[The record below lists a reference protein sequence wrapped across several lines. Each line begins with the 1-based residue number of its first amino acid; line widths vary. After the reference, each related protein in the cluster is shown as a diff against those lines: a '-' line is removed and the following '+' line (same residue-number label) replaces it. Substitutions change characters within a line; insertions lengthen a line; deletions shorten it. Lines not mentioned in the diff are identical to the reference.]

1 MKNKLFYLMVVVM
14 TTLFAGNSYAQ
25 EYATEEAVPWENHA
39 VAIEN
44 AANESEGV
52 YLCYR
57 YQEGGETRYG
67 FVTAGADN
75 GTRGILTNRGLRFDV
90 SGSSSSGFKFKSVQ
104 RNPNQDDNGSYLG
117 YPSGLFSGDDV
128 YLDQDTQ
135 WEVSGNLTNGYQ
147 IYVEGGSIFESDH
160 YLTVQNGLLTTS
172 DRGPS
177 GRWFIIPRTEFKE
190 VVLNVERQTNID
202 VSGLYDN
209 TRFLRNLP
217 AENSWEWVDYT
228 PGTDGQA
235 GTIGETLPE
244 DEYNY
249 NNDYSEDPDQTG
261 ELSFGGIVDKG
272 AYRAIDPHIGNGGDY
287 PYGTNSYVS
296 TYGAFGAAE
305 MRDPIIMRQTV
316 SGLKPG
322 TYVITAQAFVSDD
335 NSERPVTDADVAYLF
350 AATGSAGDASLSSG
364 ASIPRLSEGEQA
376 TFNRFITKHMNEFDE
391 GANDV
396 SLYFRRNV
404 AAGEFLASNGGEL
417 TTGQATTSPDET
429 NHIVRI
435 AVTVTAD
442 DGTVTE
448 ENPEGTG
455 TLTIG
460 VVKASEQGRVYVDN
474 IKVNYSGMNEFGINA
489 YSTKSAAMTSDDLTS
504 LDEFQYGYSRRFN
517 LARDFGE
524 TTGNSIAEPKW
535 EALVMPV
542 NLTAGQLRQTFGND
556 VELCHLVGLQNGGNR
571 IQFDKV
577 DLTNTS
583 ETVVYAG
590 ECYAVK
596 VVDAPDIAR
605 DAPYE
610 FNVYNVDADIL
621 DGRIRYTGPVYHFE
635 GVSRMN
641 TLPALIEANNYD
653 GQNTT
658 YEDGVVTKYYRTEDG
673 GGHDLMFKGYFYRNT
688 NGAPANSY
696 VLSNGTVY
704 WLSQPWNRL
713 MGTMWTLQEV
723 DAAGNVVDGNRLSFD
738 FGDGELT
745 GISDITTDGAEG
757 TSMEG
762 VYNLNGQKVS
772 DGDSTDNLPKG
783 IYVVGGRKVVVR

>member
-1 MKNKLFYLMVVVM
+1 M
-14 TTLFAGNSYAQ
+14 
-25 EYATEEAVPWENHA
+25 
-39 VAIEN
+39 
-44 AANESEGV
+44 
-52 YLCYR
+52 
-57 YQEGGETRYG
+57 
-67 FVTAGADN
+67 
-75 GTRGILTNRGLRFDV
+75 
-90 SGSSSSGFKFKSVQ
+90 
-104 RNPNQDDNGSYLG
+104 
-117 YPSGLFSGDDV
+117 
-128 YLDQDTQ
+128 
-135 WEVSGNLTNGYQ
+135 
-147 IYVEGGSIFESDH
+147 
-160 YLTVQNGLLTTS
+160 
-172 DRGPS
+172 
-177 GRWFIIPRTEFKE
+177 
-190 VVLNVERQTNID
+190 
-202 VSGLYDN
+202 
-209 TRFLRNLP
+209 
-217 AENSWEWVDYT
+217 
-228 PGTDGQA
+228 
-235 GTIGETLPE
+235 
-244 DEYNY
+244 
-249 NNDYSEDPDQTG
+249 
-261 ELSFGGIVDKG
+261 DKG
-272 AYRAIDPHIGNGGDY
+272 AYRAIDPHIGNGYGY
-287 PYGTNSYVS
+287 PYGRNSYVS

-364 ASIPRLSEGEQA
+364 ASIPRLSESEQA
-376 TFNRFITKHMNEFDE
+376 TFNGFITKHMNEFDE
-391 GANDV
+391 GENDV
-396 SLYFRRNV
+396 RLYFRRNV

-442 DGTVTE
+442 DGTVTA

-489 YSTKSAAMTSDDLTS
+489 YSTKSAAMTSDNLTS

-596 VVDAPDIAR
+596 VVDAPDVAINT
-605 DAPYE
+605 PYE

-653 GQNTT
+653 EQNTK

-704 WLSQPWNRL
+704 WLSQPWTGL

-723 DAAGNVVDGNRLSFD
+723 DAVGNVVDGNRLSFD

-757 TSMEG
+757 TRMEG

-783 IYVVGGRKVVVR
+783 IYVVDGRKVVVR

>member
-1 MKNKLFYLMVVVM
+1 MKNKLFYLMVVFM
-14 TTLFAGNSYAQ
+14 TTLLAGKSYAQ
-25 EYATEEAVPWENHA
+25 EYATEEAVPWEKHA

-44 AANESEGV
+44 AADESEGV

-117 YPSGLFSGDDV
+117 YPSGIFSSSDV

-135 WEVSGNLTNGYQ
+135 WEVSGNLKNGYQ
-147 IYVEGGSIFESDH
+147 IYVEGLPILDGDH

-172 DRGPS
+172 NSSPS
-177 GRWFIIPRTEFKE
+177 GRWFIIPRTKFKE

-202 VSGLYDN
+202 VSGLYNN

-217 AENSWEWVDYT
+217 EAYSWQWVDYT

-235 GTIGETLPE
+235 GTIGEILQE

-249 NNDYSEDPDQTG
+249 NNNYSRYPDQTE

-272 AYRAIDPHIGNGGDY
+272 AYRAIDPHIGNGGNY
-287 PYGTNSYVS
+287 PYASNSYVT

-376 TFNRFITKHMNEFDE
+376 TFNGFITKHMNEFDE
-391 GANDV
+391 DANDV

-442 DGTVTE
+442 DGTVTA

-460 VVKASEQGRVYVDN
+460 VVKASVQGRVYVDN

-524 TTGNSIAEPKW
+524 TTGYSIVEPKW

-596 VVDAPDIAR
+596 VVDAPDVAR
-605 DAPYE
+605 NTPYE
-610 FNVYNVDADIL
+610 FNVYNVDAGIL

-673 GGHDLMFKGYFYRNT
+673 GGHNLMFKGYFYRNT

-723 DAAGNVVDGNRLSFD
+723 DAAGNVVEGNRLSFD

-757 TSMEG
+757 ARMEG

-783 IYVVGGRKVVVR
+783 IYVVDGRKVVVR

>member
-1 MKNKLFYLMVVVM
+1 MVVVM

-44 AANESEGV
+44 AADESEGV

-117 YPSGLFSGDDV
+117 YPSGSLFGGDV
-128 YLDQDTQ
+128 YLDQGTQ

-147 IYVEGGSIFESDH
+147 IYGEGPGGYIRH

-172 DRGPS
+172 NSSPS
-177 GRWFIIPRTEFKE
+177 GRWFIIPRTKFKE
-190 VVLNVERQTNID
+190 VVLNVKRQTNID
-202 VSGLYDN
+202 VSGLYNN

-217 AENSWEWVDYT
+217 EAYSWQWVDYT

-235 GTIGETLPE
+235 GTIGEILQE

-249 NNDYSEDPDQTG
+249 NNNYSQYQDQTG
-261 ELSFGGIVDKG
+261 ELSFGGIVGKG
-272 AYRAIDPHIGNGGDY
+272 AYRAIDPHIGNGYGY
-287 PYGTNSYVS
+287 PYGRNSYVS

-364 ASIPRLSEGEQA
+364 ASIPRLSKGEQA
-376 TFNRFITKHMNEFDE
+376 TFNGFITKHMNEFDE
-391 GANDV
+391 GTNDV

-517 LARDFGE
+517 LARDFGV

-596 VVDAPDIAR
+596 VVDAPDVAR
-605 DAPYE
+605 NTPYE
-610 FNVYNVDADIL
+610 FNVYNVDAGIL

-641 TLPALIEANNYD
+641 TLQALIEANNYD
-653 GQNTT
+653 EQNTK

-704 WLSQPWNRL
+704 WLSQPWTGL

-757 TSMEG
+757 TRMEG

>member
-1 MKNKLFYLMVVVM
+1 MVVVM

-25 EYATEEAVPWENHA
+25 EYATEEAVPWEKHA

-44 AANESEGV
+44 AADESEGV

-57 YQEGGETRYG
+57 YQEGRETRYG

-90 SGSSSSGFKFKSVQ
+90 SRSGSSGFKFKSVQ
-104 RNPNQDDNGSYLG
+104 RNPNQRNNGSYLG
-117 YPSGLFSGDDV
+117 YPSDIFSSGDV

-135 WEVSGNLTNGYQ
+135 WEVSGDLTNGYQ
-147 IYVEGGSIFESDH
+147 IYGEGRFGVVRD

-172 DRGPS
+172 DSSPS
-177 GRWFIIPRTEFKE
+177 GRWFIIPRTKFKE

-202 VSGLYDN
+202 VSGLYNN

-217 AENSWEWVDYT
+217 EAYSWQWVDYT

-235 GTIGETLPE
+235 GTIGEILQE

-249 NNDYSEDPDQTG
+249 NNNYSQYQDQTG
-261 ELSFGGIVDKG
+261 ELSYGGIVDKG
-272 AYRAIDPHIGNGGDY
+272 AYRAIDPHIGNGNGY
-287 PYGTNSYVS
+287 PYGINSYVS

-376 TFNRFITKHMNEFDE
+376 TFNGFITKHMNEFDE
-391 GANDV
+391 GTNDV

-417 TTGQATTSPDET
+417 TTGLATTSPDET

-442 DGTVTE
+442 DGTVTA

-596 VVDAPDIAR
+596 VVDAPDVAR
-605 DAPYE
+605 NTPYE

-658 YEDGVVTKYYRTEDG
+658 YENGVVTKYYRTEDG

-704 WLSQPWNRL
+704 WLPQPWNGL

-723 DAAGNVVDGNRLSFD
+723 DAVGNVVDGNRLSFD

-757 TSMEG
+757 ARMEG

-783 IYVVGGRKVVVR
+783 IYVVDGRKVVVR

>member
-44 AANESEGV
+44 AADESEGV

-104 RNPNQDDNGSYLG
+104 RNPNQDDNGSFLG
-117 YPSGLFSGDDV
+117 YPSGILSSSDV

-135 WEVSGNLTNGYQ
+135 WEVSGDLTNGYQ
-147 IYVEGGSIFESDH
+147 IYGEGRFGVVRD

-172 DRGPS
+172 NSSPS
-177 GRWFIIPRTEFKE
+177 GRWFIIPRTKFKE

-202 VSGLYDN
+202 VSGLYNN

-217 AENSWEWVDYT
+217 EAYSWQWVDYT

-235 GTIGETLPE
+235 GTIGELLNE
-244 DEYNY
+244 DIYNY

-287 PYGTNSYVS
+287 PYASNSYVT

-364 ASIPRLSEGEQA
+364 ASIPRLSGDEQA
-376 TFNRFITKHMNEFDE
+376 TFNGFITKHMNEFDD

-417 TTGQATTSPDET
+417 TTGLATTSPDET

-489 YSTKSAAMTSDDLTS
+489 YSTKSAAMTSDDLTF

-517 LARDFGE
+517 LARDFGV

-596 VVDAPDIAR
+596 VVDAPDVAR
-605 DAPYE
+605 NTPYE

-641 TLPALIEANNYD
+641 TLPALIKANNND

-658 YEDGVVTKYYRTEDG
+658 YENGVVTKYYRTEDG

-723 DAAGNVVDGNRLSFD
+723 DAAGNVVEGNRLSFD

-757 TSMEG
+757 ARMEG

>member
-90 SGSSSSGFKFKSVQ
+90 SGSNSSGFKFKSVQ

-117 YPSGLFSGDDV
+117 YPSGIFSSSDV

-135 WEVSGNLTNGYQ
+135 WKVSGDLTNGYE
-147 IYVEGGSIFESDH
+147 IYGEGRTIFDGYH

-172 DRGPS
+172 NSSPS
-177 GRWFIIPRTEFKE
+177 GRWFIIPRTKFKE

-202 VSGLYDN
+202 VSGLYNN

-217 AENSWEWVDYT
+217 EAYSWQWVDYT

-235 GTIGETLPE
+235 GTIGELLNE
-244 DEYNY
+244 DIYNY
-249 NNDYSEDPDQTG
+249 NNDYSQYPDQTK

-272 AYRAIDPHIGNGGDY
+272 AYRAIDPHIGNGNGY
-287 PYGTNSYVS
+287 PYGRNSYVS

-376 TFNRFITKHMNEFDE
+376 TFNGFITKHMNEFDE
-391 GANDV
+391 GTNDV

-442 DGTVTE
+442 DGTVTAD
-448 ENPEGTG
+448 NPEGKG

-605 DAPYE
+605 YAPYE

-673 GGHDLMFKGYFYRNT
+673 GGHDLMFKGYFYRNN

-704 WLSQPWNRL
+704 WLSQPWTGL

-723 DAAGNVVDGNRLSFD
+723 DAVGNVVDGNRLSFD

-757 TSMEG
+757 ARMEG

>member
-1 MKNKLFYLMVVVM
+1 M
-14 TTLFAGNSYAQ
+14 
-25 EYATEEAVPWENHA
+25 
-39 VAIEN
+39 
-44 AANESEGV
+44 
-52 YLCYR
+52 
-57 YQEGGETRYG
+57 
-67 FVTAGADN
+67 
-75 GTRGILTNRGLRFDV
+75 
-90 SGSSSSGFKFKSVQ
+90 
-104 RNPNQDDNGSYLG
+104 
-117 YPSGLFSGDDV
+117 
-128 YLDQDTQ
+128 
-135 WEVSGNLTNGYQ
+135 
-147 IYVEGGSIFESDH
+147 
-160 YLTVQNGLLTTS
+160 
-172 DRGPS
+172 
-177 GRWFIIPRTEFKE
+177 
-190 VVLNVERQTNID
+190 
-202 VSGLYDN
+202 
-209 TRFLRNLP
+209 
-217 AENSWEWVDYT
+217 
-228 PGTDGQA
+228 
-235 GTIGETLPE
+235 
-244 DEYNY
+244 
-249 NNDYSEDPDQTG
+249 
-261 ELSFGGIVDKG
+261 DKG
-272 AYRAIDPHIGNGGDY
+272 AYRAIDPHIGNGGGY
-287 PYGTNSYVS
+287 PYGRNSYVS

-335 NSERPVTDADVAYLF
+335 NSERSVTDADVAYLF

-364 ASIPRLSEGEQA
+364 ASIPRLSESEQA
-376 TFNRFITKHMNEFDE
+376 TFNGFITKHMNEFDD

-417 TTGQATTSPDET
+417 TTGLATTSPDET

-442 DGTVTE
+442 DGTVTA

-517 LARDFGE
+517 LARDFGV

-596 VVDAPDIAR
+596 VVDAPDVAR
-605 DAPYE
+605 NTPYE

-621 DGRIRYTGPVYHFE
+621 DGRIRYTGPAYHFE

-704 WLSQPWNRL
+704 WLSQPWNGL

-723 DAAGNVVDGNRLSFD
+723 DVAGNVVDGNRLSFD

-745 GISDITTDGAEG
+745 GISDIITDGAEG
-757 TSMEG
+757 ARMEG

-772 DGDSTDNLPKG
+772 DGNSTDNLPKG

>member
-1 MKNKLFYLMVVVM
+1 M
-14 TTLFAGNSYAQ
+14 
-25 EYATEEAVPWENHA
+25 
-39 VAIEN
+39 
-44 AANESEGV
+44 
-52 YLCYR
+52 
-57 YQEGGETRYG
+57 
-67 FVTAGADN
+67 TAGADN

-90 SGSSSSGFKFKSVQ
+90 SGSSSSGFRFKSVQ
-104 RNPNQDDNGSYLG
+104 RNPNQRENGSYLG
-117 YPSGLFSGDDV
+117 YPSGFLSSGDV

-135 WEVSGNLTNGYQ
+135 WEVSGSLANGYQ
-147 IYVEGGSIFESDH
+147 IYGEGRFGVGRD

-172 DRGPS
+172 NSSPS
-177 GRWFIIPRTEFKE
+177 GRWFIIPRTKFKE

-202 VSGLYDN
+202 VSGLYNN

-217 AENSWEWVDYT
+217 EAYSWQWVDYT

-235 GTIGETLPE
+235 GTIGELLNE
-244 DEYNY
+244 DIYNY
-249 NNDYSEDPDQTG
+249 NNDYSQYQDQTG

-272 AYRAIDPHIGNGGDY
+272 AYRAIDPHIGNGNGY
-287 PYGTNSYVS
+287 PYGRNSYVS

-364 ASIPRLSEGEQA
+364 ASIPRLSEGEQT
-376 TFNRFITKHMNEFDE
+376 TFNGFITKHMNEFDE
-391 GANDV
+391 GENDV
-396 SLYFRRNV
+396 RLYFRRNV

-417 TTGQATTSPDET
+417 TTGLATTSPDET

-596 VVDAPDIAR
+596 VVDAPDVAR
-605 DAPYE
+605 NTPYE

-704 WLSQPWNRL
+704 WLSQPWNGL

-723 DAAGNVVDGNRLSFD
+723 DAAGKVVDGNRLSFD

-745 GISDITTDGAEG
+745 GISDITMDGAEG
-757 TSMEG
+757 TKTEG

-772 DGDSTDNLPKG
+772 DGNSTDNLPKG
-783 IYVVGGRKVVVR
+783 IYVVDGRKVVVR

>member
-1 MKNKLFYLMVVVM
+1 MVVVM

-44 AANESEGV
+44 AADESEGV

-104 RNPNQDDNGSYLG
+104 RNPNLDDNGSYLG
-117 YPSGLFSGDDV
+117 YPSGIFSSGDV

-135 WEVSGNLTNGYQ
+135 WEVSGSLANGYQ
-147 IYVEGGSIFESDH
+147 IYGEGRFGVGRD

-172 DRGPS
+172 NSSPS
-177 GRWFIIPRTEFKE
+177 GRWFIIPRTKFKE

-202 VSGLYDN
+202 VSGLYNN

-217 AENSWEWVDYT
+217 EAYSWQWVDYT

-235 GTIGETLPE
+235 GTIGEILQE

-249 NNDYSEDPDQTG
+249 NNNYSRYQDQTG
-261 ELSFGGIVDKG
+261 ELSFGGRVDKG
-272 AYRAIDPHIGNGGDY
+272 AYRAIDPHIGNGGNY
-287 PYGTNSYVS
+287 PYASNSYVT

-364 ASIPRLSEGEQA
+364 ASIPRLSGDEQA
-376 TFNRFITKHMNEFDE
+376 KFNGFITKHMNEFDE
-391 GANDV
+391 GTNDV

-442 DGTVTE
+442 DGTVTA

-596 VVDAPDIAR
+596 VVDAPDVAR
-605 DAPYE
+605 NTPYE
-610 FNVYNVDADIL
+610 FNVYNVDAGIL

-653 GQNTT
+653 GQYTT
-658 YEDGVVTKYYRTEDG
+658 YENGVVTKYYRTEDG

-704 WLSQPWNRL
+704 WLPQPWTGL

-757 TSMEG
+757 TRMEG

-772 DGDSTDNLPKG
+772 DVDSTDNLPKG